1 MPIDWE
7 EYGRVHDAFVKAENK
22 EKDALN
28 DEATTEYIY
37 HYLLTESYKAAF
49 EAIATLAPAANK
61 ENDQDH
67 GVARTLQA
75 SFVEKINRLVEKI
88 RSVEA
93 QPHFSCNNGFNTGL
107 SRLAP
112 LSMAFN
118 PINQDVLLTGQP
130 QQQQQQQ
137 KPHAGAIASASP
149 PTGQQQPSAGSSASA
164 LPLTGQQQPS
174 AGSSASRK
182 LAPTGLRFP
191 ALASAPSSLRQQQQ
205 QQQQQATGGA
215 STQAFASDPSS
226 LQQQQQQQATDG
238 ASASAFSPTGM
249 PPHQPTAGLRS
260 AFARAP
266 SSLQQQQQQ
275 ATGGA
280 SAQAFAS
287 DPSSLQQQQQQQQ
300 ATGGASAQ
308 AFAQQP
314 STASRLRFS
323 NPLVTPPSA
332 SGRAPGGSGG
342 SSGFGQAGSV
352 GQQEPQ
358 AKIGRMSHYEAA
370 VQVQD
375 GDPFGDIASGGPG
388 RATLL
393 SVSGITPKLP
403 DPAVAAVSR
412 KKRKQAS
419 RDGALAD

>member
-1 MPIDWE
+1 
-7 EYGRVHDAFVKAENK
+7 
-22 EKDALN
+22 
-28 DEATTEYIY
+28 
-37 HYLLTESYKAAF
+37 
-49 EAIATLAPAANK
+49 
-61 ENDQDH
+61 
-67 GVARTLQA
+67 
-75 SFVEKINRLVEKI
+75 
-88 RSVEA
+88 
-93 QPHFSCNNGFNTGL
+93 
-107 SRLAP
+107 
-112 LSMAFN
+112 
-118 PINQDVLLTGQP
+118 
-130 QQQQQQQ
+130 
-137 KPHAGAIASASP
+137 
-149 PTGQQQPSAGSSASA
+149 
-164 LPLTGQQQPS
+164 
-174 AGSSASRK
+174 
-182 LAPTGLRFP
+182 LR
-191 ALASAPSSLRQQQQ
+191 QQ

-226 LQQQQQQQATDG
+226 LQQQQQQQQATDG

-314 STASRLRFS
+314 STASRLLRFGD
-323 NPLVTPPSA
+323 PLVTPPSA

-358 AKIGRMSHYEAA
+358 AKIRRMSHYEAA
-370 VQVQD
+370 MQVQD

-393 SVSGITPKLP
+393 PVSGITPKLP
-403 DPAVAAVSR
+403 DAAVAAVSR

-419 RDGALAD
+419 RDGDALENRCTTEGQQSDRYVAKELGDVEQPLKEYFRKITPRDMNCFEGLRRRVTVLVTMDELPQAKGS